1 MMRSSSSVLTSFG
14 DALATASMRR
24 DGSFSTATTHWRE
37 AYQTN
42 AQSIEQLRATLR
54 GKPNVLIAG
63 AGRQSGLNKIVS
75 ETQGWLR
82 TGVHWSNFNPELPV
96 DVITSTHTAPL
107 EAALHASKPPLLLI
121 HGVYSKVPPC
131 LQRSF
136 TIRWSD
142 PFMLKEWKGKPT
154 AKGIEELLQTKAIG
168 VAPYIPAVRNTLFL
182 NAMVMLW
189 LGARRIVFTA
199 VDPHHPDYFFSGSP
213 ELTLEIV
220 RCLSATNPWL
230 AEWDGRNERLGVIKR
245 NTAHRVQEFTKNLL
259 RQRSA
264 VGGSDYLTEF
274 DRGFHL
280 LRQLAEGRGVKLGYL
295 GESSYMATTGIPRL
309 D

>member
-1 MMRSSSSVLTSFG
+1 MSPSSSVLTPFG
-14 DALATASMRR
+14 EALAKASQRR
-24 DGSFSTATTHWRE
+24 EVHFSTATAHWRE
-37 AYQTN
+37 AYQGN
-42 AQSIEQLRATLR
+42 AELIKRLKGSLQ

-63 AGRQSGLNKIVS
+63 AGRQGGLEAIVRQ
-75 ETQGWLR
+75 TKGWLR

-107 EAALHASKPPLLLI
+107 EAALHAAKPPLLLI

-142 PFMLKEWKGKPT
+142 PFMLKDWKGKPT
-154 AKGIEELLQTKAIG
+154 AAGIEALIQAKAVG
-168 VAPYIPAVRNTLFL
+168 VAPYLPAVRNTLFL

-189 LGARRIVFTA
+189 LGARQIVFTA
-199 VDPHHPDYFFSGSP
+199 VDPHKPDYFFSGNP

-220 RCLSATNPWL
+220 RCLAATNPWL
-230 AEWDGRNERLGVIKR
+230 AEWDGRNERLGLIKR
-245 NTAHRVQEFTKNLL
+245 PTAHRVQEFTKNLL

-264 VGGSDYLTEF
+264 VGGSDYLMEF
-274 DRGFHL
+274 DRGFKL
-280 LRQLAEGRGVKLGYL
+280 LRQLAKGQGVQLGYL

-309 D
+309 A